1 MSNVLLLNTS
11 VSKAEE
17 KSKNFKKL
25 KSRPKKRN
33 KLNISSIPFF
43 PKKTYKKN
51 SNPEKIEKI
60 KPEQNPP
67 NNPEPIITNNNT
79 ESEMHKENNNDI
91 NTYAYTYDYEY
102 IKNFQNFEKSKDTDL
117 LSVDVLEHI
126 NQIEEDIKLIK
137 MEHYLD
143 NKICKNSF
151 YSNCNTS
158 KSSSSSLSNI
168 NPLSLEIWARPDYTK
183 ENEEAENN
191 KKVFDELSKKDVIK
205 KELREILNSMTKD
218 NYEEKKLKIL
228 ELIKDKIENQN
239 KFLEIIFLKSILE
252 KSYVILYAKLCKDL
266 NKELPQKSET
276 RKTSSIFRQ
285 NLLEKC
291 KEMLKFEEK
300 KNFDEYVKEADEQE
314 KNNKIKKIIL
324 GNALFISELV
334 NIKMLSKKA
343 AYECIDYL
351 FKRFNENKN
360 NDIKLINIQAII
372 IFIDKLGT
380 LIHKEKEKEKE
391 KNSKIKKE
399 KNNQKNYDKMLDE
412 AFAKLEK
419 IKEDPAIPGHVRYSI
434 INLIDKKN
442 NNYKQSEFE
451 KYITAKSK
459 KEIEE
464 EAKEIKNIQKKEK
477 DIILSEKEEINQ
489 EQINEKIEK
498 DLYGYKD
505 IIINEGSSDN
515 YLWSITTDLYDVKLK
530 GFDDILE
537 GFIVSSA
544 FFIEK
549 KENIFYAKSYINEL
563 IVYYGSK
570 MEENEKKDLINKVIY
585 LFELIKDFAFET
597 PNIFEIYEYV
607 IYLFIKNRVFN
618 MKDLEKIFAAKEN
631 SKEKEDVNIMSK
643 VFQNIFNLMV
653 QDDEIELKNEFKEL
667 HFINKYKDLF
677 YVS

>member
-1 MSNVLLLNTS
+1 M
-11 VSKAEE
+11 
-17 KSKNFKKL
+17 
-25 KSRPKKRN
+25 
-33 KLNISSIPFF
+33 
-43 PKKTYKKN
+43 
-51 SNPEKIEKI
+51 
-60 KPEQNPP
+60 
-67 NNPEPIITNNNT
+67 
-79 ESEMHKENNNDI
+79 
-91 NTYAYTYDYEY
+91 
-102 IKNFQNFEKSKDTDL
+102 
-117 LSVDVLEHI
+117 
-126 NQIEEDIKLIK
+126 
-137 MEHYLD
+137 
-143 NKICKNSF
+143 
-151 YSNCNTS
+151 
-158 KSSSSSLSNI
+158 
-168 NPLSLEIWARPDYTK
+168 
-183 ENEEAENN
+183 
-191 KKVFDELSKKDVIK
+191 
-205 KELREILNSMTKD
+205 
-218 NYEEKKLKIL
+218 
-228 ELIKDKIENQN
+228 
-239 KFLEIIFLKSILE
+239 
-252 KSYVILYAKLCKDL
+252 
-266 NKELPQKSET
+266 
-276 RKTSSIFRQ
+276 
-285 NLLEKC
+285 
-291 KEMLKFEEK
+291 
-300 KNFDEYVKEADEQE
+300 
-314 KNNKIKKIIL
+314 
-324 GNALFISELV
+324 
-334 NIKMLSKKA
+334 
-343 AYECIDYL
+343 
-351 FKRFNENKN
+351 
-360 NDIKLINIQAII
+360 
-372 IFIDKLGT
+372 
-380 LIHKEKEKEKE
+380 
-391 KNSKIKKE
+391 
-399 KNNQKNYDKMLDE
+399 
-412 AFAKLEK
+412 
-419 IKEDPAIPGHVRYSI
+419 RYSI

-505 IIINEGSSDN
+505 IIINEGNSDN

-597 PNIFEIYEYV
+597 PDIFEIYEYV

>member
-67 NNPEPIITNNNT
+67 NNPEPIITNNNI

-300 KNFDEYVKEADEQE
+300 INFDEYVKEADEQE

-391 KNSKIKKE
+391 KNSKIKNE
-399 KNNQKNYDKMLDE
+399 KNNQKNFDKMLDE

-597 PNIFEIYEYV
+597 PDIFEIYEYV

-667 HFINKYKDLF
+667 YFINKYKDSF

>member
-43 PKKTYKKN
+43 PKKAYKKN

-300 KNFDEYVKEADEQE
+300 INFDEYVKEADEQE

-399 KNNQKNYDKMLDE
+399 KNNQKNFDKMLDE
-412 AFAKLEK
+412 AFDKLEK

-505 IIINEGSSDN
+505 IIINEGNSDN

>member
-43 PKKTYKKN
+43 PKKNYKKN
-51 SNPEKIEKI
+51 SNPEKIERI

-67 NNPEPIITNNNT
+67 NNSEPIITNNNT

-300 KNFDEYVKEADEQE
+300 INFDEYVKEADEQE

-399 KNNQKNYDKMLDE
+399 KNNQKNFDKMLDE

-505 IIINEGSSDN
+505 IIINEGNSDN

-597 PNIFEIYEYV
+597 PDIFEIYEYV

>member
-300 KNFDEYVKEADEQE
+300 INFDEYVKEADEQE

-399 KNNQKNYDKMLDE
+399 KNNQKNFDKMLDE

-505 IIINEGSSDN
+505 IIINEGNSDN

-597 PNIFEIYEYV
+597 PDIFEIYEYV

>member
-91 NTYAYTYDYEY
+91 NTYAYTYDYQY

-300 KNFDEYVKEADEQE
+300 INFDEYVKEADEQE

-399 KNNQKNYDKMLDE
+399 KNNQKNFDKMLDE

-505 IIINEGSSDN
+505 IIINEGNSDN

-597 PNIFEIYEYV
+597 PDIFEIYEYV

>member
-1 MSNVLLLNTS
+1 

-67 NNPEPIITNNNT
+67 NNSEPIITNNNT

-399 KNNQKNYDKMLDE
+399 KNNQKNFDKMLDE

-597 PNIFEIYEYV
+597 PDIFEIYEYV

-643 VFQNIFNLMV
+643 VFQNIFNLRKMPFLV
-653 QDDEIELKNEFKEL
+653 
-667 HFINKYKDLF
+667 YDLWLNIQI
-677 YVS
+677 

>member
-300 KNFDEYVKEADEQE
+300 INFDEYVKEADEQE

-399 KNNQKNYDKMLDE
+399 KNNQKNFDKMLDE
-412 AFAKLEK
+412 AFDKLEK

>member
-1 MSNVLLLNTS
+1 MSNILLLNTS

-67 NNPEPIITNNNT
+67 NNPEPIITNNNI
-79 ESEMHKENNNDI
+79 ESEMHKENNDDI
-91 NTYAYTYDYEY
+91 NTYTYTYTYEY

-300 KNFDEYVKEADEQE
+300 K
-314 KNNKIKKIIL
+314 
-324 GNALFISELV
+324 
-334 NIKMLSKKA
+334 
-343 AYECIDYL
+343 
-351 FKRFNENKN
+351 
-360 NDIKLINIQAII
+360 KL
-372 IFIDKLGT
+372 
-380 LIHKEKEKEKE
+380 
-391 KNSKIKKE
+391 
-399 KNNQKNYDKMLDE
+399 
-412 AFAKLEK
+412 
-419 IKEDPAIPGHVRYSI
+419 
-434 INLIDKKN
+434 
-442 NNYKQSEFE
+442 
-451 KYITAKSK
+451 
-459 KEIEE
+459 
-464 EAKEIKNIQKKEK
+464 
-477 DIILSEKEEINQ
+477 
-489 EQINEKIEK
+489 
-498 DLYGYKD
+498 
-505 IIINEGSSDN
+505 
-515 YLWSITTDLYDVKLK
+515 
-530 GFDDILE
+530 
-537 GFIVSSA
+537 
-544 FFIEK
+544 
-549 KENIFYAKSYINEL
+549 
-563 IVYYGSK
+563 
-570 MEENEKKDLINKVIY
+570 
-585 LFELIKDFAFET
+585 
-597 PNIFEIYEYV
+597 
-607 IYLFIKNRVFN
+607 
-618 MKDLEKIFAAKEN
+618 
-631 SKEKEDVNIMSK
+631 
-643 VFQNIFNLMV
+643 
-653 QDDEIELKNEFKEL
+653 
-667 HFINKYKDLF
+667 
-677 YVS
+677 

>member
-51 SNPEKIEKI
+51 SNPEEIEKI

-126 NQIEEDIKLIK
+126 NQIEEDIKFIK

-399 KNNQKNYDKMLDE
+399 KNNQKNFDKMLDE

-597 PNIFEIYEYV
+597 PDIFEIYEYV

>member
-126 NQIEEDIKLIK
+126 NQIEEDIKFIK

-399 KNNQKNYDKMLDE
+399 KNNQKNFDKMLDE

-597 PNIFEIYEYV
+597 PDIFEIYEYV

>member
-11 VSKAEE
+11 VSKTDE

-51 SNPEKIEKI
+51 LNPEKIEKI

-300 KNFDEYVKEADEQE
+300 INFDEYVKEADEQE

-399 KNNQKNYDKMLDE
+399 KNNQKNFDKMLDE

-597 PNIFEIYEYV
+597 PDIFEIYEYV
-607 IYLFIKNRVFN
+607 IYLFIKNKVFN

>member
-67 NNPEPIITNNNT
+67 NNSEPIITNNNT

-117 LSVDVLEHI
+117 LNIDVLEHI

-300 KNFDEYVKEADEQE
+300 INFDEYVKEADEQE

-399 KNNQKNYDKMLDE
+399 KNNQKNFDKMLDE

-667 HFINKYKDLF
+667 HFINKYKDSF

>member
-1 MSNVLLLNTS
+1 MSNILLLNTS

-300 KNFDEYVKEADEQE
+300 INFDEYVKEADEQE

-399 KNNQKNYDKMLDE
+399 KNNQKNFDKMLDE

-505 IIINEGSSDN
+505 IIINEGNSDN

-597 PNIFEIYEYV
+597 PDIFEIYEYV

-667 HFINKYKDLF
+667 YFINKYKDSF

>member
-391 KNSKIKKE
+391 KNSKIKNE
-399 KNNQKNYDKMLDE
+399 KNNQKNFDKMLDE

-597 PNIFEIYEYV
+597 PDIFEIYEYV

-667 HFINKYKDLF
+667 YFINKYKDLF

>member
-291 KEMLKFEEK
+291 KEMLKFEGK

-597 PNIFEIYEYV
+597 PDIFEIYEYV

>member
-399 KNNQKNYDKMLDE
+399 KNNQKNFDKMLDE

>member
-399 KNNQKNYDKMLDE
+399 KNNQKNFDKMLDE

-505 IIINEGSSDN
+505 IIINEGNSDN

>member
-67 NNPEPIITNNNT
+67 NNSEPIITNNNT

-399 KNNQKNYDKMLDE
+399 KNNQKNFDKMLDE

-505 IIINEGSSDN
+505 IIINEGNSDN

-667 HFINKYKDLF
+667 HFINKYKDSF

>member
-300 KNFDEYVKEADEQE
+300 INFDEYVKEADEQE

-399 KNNQKNYDKMLDE
+399 KNNQKNFDKMLDE

-505 IIINEGSSDN
+505 IIINEGNSDN

>member
-505 IIINEGSSDN
+505 IIINEGNSDN

>member
-399 KNNQKNYDKMLDE
+399 KNNQKNFDKMLDE

-505 IIINEGSSDN
+505 IIINEGNSDN

-597 PNIFEIYEYV
+597 PDIFEIYEYV

-667 HFINKYKDLF
+667 YFINKYKDLF

>member
-399 KNNQKNYDKMLDE
+399 KNNQKNFDKMLDE

-597 PNIFEIYEYV
+597 PDIFEIYEYV

>member
-11 VSKAEE
+11 VSKTDE

-79 ESEMHKENNNDI
+79 ELEMHKENNNDI

-300 KNFDEYVKEADEQE
+300 INFDEYVKEADEQE

-399 KNNQKNYDKMLDE
+399 KNNQKNFDKMLDE

-505 IIINEGSSDN
+505 IIINEGNSDN

-597 PNIFEIYEYV
+597 PDIFEIYEYV
-607 IYLFIKNRVFN
+607 IYLFIKNKVFN

>member
-67 NNPEPIITNNNT
+67 NNSEPIITNNNT

-300 KNFDEYVKEADEQE
+300 INFDEYVKEADEQE

-399 KNNQKNYDKMLDE
+399 KNNQKNFDKMLDE

-597 PNIFEIYEYV
+597 PDIFEIYEYV

>member
-399 KNNQKNYDKMLDE
+399 KNNQKNFDKMLDE

-505 IIINEGSSDN
+505 IIINEGNSDN

-653 QDDEIELKNEFKEL
+653 QDDEIKLKNEFKEL
-667 HFINKYKDLF
+667 YFINKYKDSF

>member
-11 VSKAEE
+11 VSKTDE

-67 NNPEPIITNNNT
+67 NNSEPIITNNNT

-399 KNNQKNYDKMLDE
+399 KNNQKNFDKMLDE

-597 PNIFEIYEYV
+597 PDIFEIYEYV

-653 QDDEIELKNEFKEL
+653 QDDEIKLKNEFKEL

>member
-67 NNPEPIITNNNT
+67 NNPEPIITNNNI

-300 KNFDEYVKEADEQE
+300 INFDEYVKEADEQE

-399 KNNQKNYDKMLDE
+399 KNNQKNFDKMLDE

-505 IIINEGSSDN
+505 IIINEGNSDN

-597 PNIFEIYEYV
+597 PDIFEIYEYV

-667 HFINKYKDLF
+667 YFINKYKDSF

>member
-11 VSKAEE
+11 VSKADE

-300 KNFDEYVKEADEQE
+300 INFDEYVKEADEQE

-399 KNNQKNYDKMLDE
+399 KNNQKNFDKMLDE

-505 IIINEGSSDN
+505 IIINEGNSDN

-597 PNIFEIYEYV
+597 PDIFEIYEYV

>member
-126 NQIEEDIKLIK
+126 NQIEEDIKFIK

-300 KNFDEYVKEADEQE
+300 INFDEYVKEADEQE

-399 KNNQKNYDKMLDE
+399 KNNQKNFDKMLDE

-451 KYITAKSK
+451 KYIIAKSK

-597 PNIFEIYEYV
+597 PDIFEIYEYV

>member
-43 PKKTYKKN
+43 PKKTYKN
-51 SNPEKIEKI
+51 NLNPEKIEKI

-67 NNPEPIITNNNT
+67 NNSEPIITNNNT

-300 KNFDEYVKEADEQE
+300 INFDEYVKEADEQE

-399 KNNQKNYDKMLDE
+399 KNNQKNFDKMLDE

-597 PNIFEIYEYV
+597 PDIFEIYEYV

>member
-51 SNPEKIEKI
+51 LNPEKIEKI

-300 KNFDEYVKEADEQE
+300 INFDEYVKEADEQE

-399 KNNQKNYDKMLDE
+399 KNNQKNFDKMLDE

-505 IIINEGSSDN
+505 IIINEGNSDN

-597 PNIFEIYEYV
+597 PDIFEIYEYV

>member
-11 VSKAEE
+11 VSKTDE

-300 KNFDEYVKEADEQE
+300 INFDEYVKEADEQE

-399 KNNQKNYDKMLDE
+399 KNNQKNFDKMLDE

-597 PNIFEIYEYV
+597 PDIFEIYEYV

-667 HFINKYKDLF
+667 YFINKYKDLF

>member
-11 VSKAEE
+11 VSKADE

-300 KNFDEYVKEADEQE
+300 INFDEYVKEADEQE

-399 KNNQKNYDKMLDE
+399 KNNQKNFDKMLDE

-597 PNIFEIYEYV
+597 PDIFEIYEYV

>member
-67 NNPEPIITNNNT
+67 NNPEPIITNNNI

-300 KNFDEYVKEADEQE
+300 INFDEYVKEADEQE

-399 KNNQKNYDKMLDE
+399 KNNQKNFDKMLDE

-505 IIINEGSSDN
+505 IIINEGNSDN

-597 PNIFEIYEYV
+597 PDIFEIYEYV

>member
-51 SNPEKIEKI
+51 LNPEKIEKI

-276 RKTSSIFRQ
+276 RKTSSMFRQ
-285 NLLEKC
+285 NLLEKF
-291 KEMLKFEEK
+291 KEMLQFEEK

-399 KNNQKNYDKMLDE
+399 KNNQKNFDKMLDE

-505 IIINEGSSDN
+505 IIINEGNSDN

>member
-300 KNFDEYVKEADEQE
+300 INFDEYVKEADEQE

-399 KNNQKNYDKMLDE
+399 KNNQKNFDKMLDE
-412 AFAKLEK
+412 AFDKLEK

-434 INLIDKKN
+434 INLID
-442 NNYKQSEFE
+442 
-451 KYITAKSK
+451 
-459 KEIEE
+459 
-464 EAKEIKNIQKKEK
+464 
-477 DIILSEKEEINQ
+477 INQ

-505 IIINEGSSDN
+505 IIINEGNSDN